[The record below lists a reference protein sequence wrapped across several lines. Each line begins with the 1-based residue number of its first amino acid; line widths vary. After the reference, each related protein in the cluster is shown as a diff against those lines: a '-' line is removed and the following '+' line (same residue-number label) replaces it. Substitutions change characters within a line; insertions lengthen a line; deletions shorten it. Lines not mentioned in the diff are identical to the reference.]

1 MAEIDKVVGAAGAA
15 GMAGGEKQFF
25 GHPRGLQTLFLTEMW
40 ERMSYYGMRGL
51 LVLFMTAAIA
61 DGGLGIGTATAV
73 AIYGLYTASVYFMG
87 LPGGWIADRL
97 IGSQK
102 AIWYGGIVIMCGH
115 IVLAIPS
122 DKSFFLGLILVVLGT
137 GLLKPNI
144 SAVVGQLYS
153 SEDTRRDSGYAIYYM
168 GINIGSF
175 IGYTVCG
182 YLYESNGIHWAFGAS
197 AVGMGLGL
205 IYFWFTQNRLAG
217 AGAAPAAPLSPKAQ
231 KSSWS
236 VVAIFLIVLASV
248 TALLMTGAMSF
259 DPILAAKFVA
269 IFLLL
274 VFVVYFSWVF
284 FLGNLSPVEKK
295 GMLAFLL
302 ICVASTM
309 FWSGFEQAGSSL
321 NLFGQDFTNRFIGG
335 FEIPTTWLQNVNPF
349 FIITLTPFFAVFWI
363 WLGKRMITPGYGLK
377 CGAGLIIMGF
387 GFVVMIFAAQAAADG
402 KVAIFWLVLTY
413 FLHTVGELVLSPISL
428 SAVSKL
434 SPPRFLGQM
443 MGLFVLT
450 YSMGNIVAGLMAG
463 GFDPE
468 NVSEMPALFT
478 MIATFAIGVGAVVLL
493 IGMFTKGWEKEV
505 EMANAQS
512 GEHPDVI
519 TKEAANLGAPV

>member
-1 MAEIDKVVGAAGAA
+1 MADIKTTAASGRDT
-15 GMAGGEKQFF
+15 GFF
-25 GHPRGLQTLFLTEMW
+25 GHPDGLKTLFLTEMW

-51 LVLFMTAAIA
+51 LVLFMTALIA
-61 DGGLGIGTATAV
+61 EGGLGIGTATAV

-87 LPGGWIADRL
+87 MPGGWIADRL

-102 AIWYGGIVIMCGH
+102 SIWYGGIVIMCGH
-115 IVLAIPS
+115 IVLAIPN
-122 DKSFFLGLILVVLGT
+122 DKTFFLGLVLVVLGT

-144 SAVVGQLYS
+144 SAVVGQLYGS
-153 SEDTRRDSGYAIYYM
+153 QDPRRDSGYALYYM
-168 GINIGSF
+168 GINIGSLL
-175 IGYTVCG
+175 GYTVCG
-182 YLYESNGIHWAFGAS
+182 WLYDNHGIHWAFGAS

-205 IYFWFTQNRLAG
+205 IYFYFTRARLEG
-217 AGAAPAAPLSPKAQ
+217 AGEAPAAPMSEGAQ
-231 KSSWS
+231 KKSWS
-236 VVAIFLIVLASV
+236 VIIAFLVVVATI
-248 TALLMTGAMSF
+248 TGLMMAGAFTF
-259 DPILAAKFVA
+259 DPIAASKFVA
-269 IFLLL
+269 FFFLGT
-274 VFVVYFSWVF
+274 FVVYFSWVYF
-284 FLGNLSPVEKK
+284 KGNLNKVEKR

-321 NLFGQDFTNRFIGG
+321 NLFGQDFTNRFIGE
-335 FEIPTTWLQNVNPF
+335 FQIPTTWLQNVNPF
-349 FIITLTPFFAVFWI
+349 FIITLTPLFAVFWI

-377 CGAGLIIMGF
+377 MGVGLIIMGM
-387 GFVVMIFAAQAAADG
+387 GFVVMIFAAQAAANG
-402 KVAIFWLVLTY
+402 QVAIFWLVLTY

-468 NVSEMPALFT
+468 NVEQMPALFT
-478 MIATFAIGVGAVVLL
+478 MIATFAIGVGAVVFL

-505 EMANAQS
+505 EDANAVQ
-512 GEHPDVI
+512 
-519 TKEAANLGAPV
+519 AAEFE